1 MEAVETDSQFSPT
14 KLARILDHGELAAR
28 HNLFVIDD
36 SPEGSAEGAIRR
48 LGNSRISYLKTQTQ
62 PADFPVWLGISDGP
76 WRKGPSC
83 TSSTTAT

>member
-1 MEAVETDSQFSPT
+1 VEAVETDSQFSPT
-14 KLARILDHGELAAR
+14 KLAGSLTWQHDTIVEV
-28 HNLFVIDD
+28 FVIDD
-36 SPEGSAEGAIRR
+36 SPEGSAEEAVRR
-48 LGNSRISYLKTQTQ
+48 LGNSQISYLKTKTR